1 MPEDDPFD
9 DIDIPD
15 DPTADLDRATQ
26 TLTVGTDERRYGKA
40 MTLVEG
46 LESKSEASDLAS
58 ELKSTLG
65 AGGTVKEGHIEIQG
79 DHADRVRDLLEERG
93 YQVA

>member
-1 MPEDDPFD
+1 MPDDDPFD

-26 TLTVGTDERRYGKA
+26 TLSVSTDERRYGKA

-46 LESKSEASDLAS
+46 VESKSEASDLAS

-65 AGGTVKEGHIEIQG
+65 AGGTVKEGRIEIQG